1 MYKPAQ
7 SYPARIFLDPR
18 LRGDDAFLGIFPVI
32 PVKAGIQR
40 LYAEIEQWY
49 IVFLMRKPCVYIL
62 ASKRNGTLYTGV
74 TSNLVQRMEQH
85 RIEAI
90 EGFTKRYAVHRL
102 VWCEEHDTM
111 INAIAREKSIKK
123 WHRAWKLRLIEE
135 ANPEWRDLAE
145 ELL

>member
-1 MYKPAQ
+1 
-7 SYPARIFLDPR
+7 
-18 LRGDDAFLGIFPVI
+18 
-32 PVKAGIQR
+32 
-40 LYAEIEQWY
+40 
-49 IVFLMRKPCVYIL
+49 MRKPCVYIL

-85 RIEAI
+85 RTEAI